1 VVIILAAFIQKKYA
15 KVIREMRALNISVAE
30 YLFLENEWAQ
40 HADNLCIRPNTAGL
54 DQLQT
59 NAERQE
65 ALQNPKVYYLILV
78 AQYLTLKNKEAKR

>member
-1 VVIILAAFIQKKYA
+1 MVIILAAFIQKKYA
-15 KVIREMRALNISVAE
+15 KVIREMRALNITISE

-40 HADNLCIRPNTAGL
+40 HADNLCIRPNTAGI

-59 NAERQE
+59 DAERQE
-65 ALQNPKVYYLILV
+65 ALQNPKIYYLILI